1 VPRVQLFPTCLVEG
15 FFPEAAQA
23 TRAVLERAGCE
34 VEVPPYSTCCG
45 QPAFN
50 TGLTD
55 EARVLAGKLVTELA
69 GSADPVVV
77 PSGSCADM
85 LTHHLP
91 GLLADSPDLA
101 EAAVAV
107 AGRIRELTAFLVDDL
122 GQVELG
128 ASFAHRVAY
137 HPSCHGLR
145 NLGLGPQALALLA
158 RVDGLQLV
166 EFERAEE
173 CCGFGG
179 LFSVELPEVSAAI
192 MASKLDHIEHS
203 APEVVVGGDV
213 ACLLH
218 LGGGLHRRGS
228 TIAVLHISQ
237 ILAGDR

>member
-1 VPRVQLFPTCLVEG
+1 
-15 FFPEAAQA
+15 
-23 TRAVLERAGCE
+23 
-34 VEVPPYSTCCG
+34 
-45 QPAFN
+45 
-50 TGLTD
+50 
-55 EARVLAGKLVTELA
+55 
-69 GSADPVVV
+69 
-77 PSGSCADM
+77 
-85 LTHHLP
+85 
-91 GLLADSPDLA
+91 
-101 EAAVAV
+101 
-107 AGRIRELTAFLVDDL
+107 VDDL

-145 NLGLGPQALALLA
+145 NLGLGRQALALLG

-192 MASKLDHIEHS
+192 MASKLGHIEHA
-203 APEVVVGGDV
+203 APEIVVGGDV

-228 TIAVLHISQ
+228 TIQVLHISQ